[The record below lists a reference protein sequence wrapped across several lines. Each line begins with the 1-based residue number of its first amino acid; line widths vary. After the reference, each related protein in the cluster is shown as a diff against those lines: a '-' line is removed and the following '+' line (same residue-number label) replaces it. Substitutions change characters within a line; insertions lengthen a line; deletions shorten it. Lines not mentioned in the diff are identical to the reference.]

1 MNTEDINTALK
12 GIVSIDAVH
21 KAIEDIGT
29 KFYNE
34 GLKEL
39 LSQIVS
45 KYEEVLFGDVGIWVY
60 GDRVEIYNHVSIR
73 KKGYQ
78 HQFKGLIVV
87 GYNANVNKLGSISRV
102 QFTKN
107 SYLKVNDANEYE
119 LSERVEEVA
128 IGLRDSDCNE
138 LNRGK
143 VMEVLGKLSDSY
155 YLVGIRGIEVR
166 KVS

>member
-12 GIVSIDAVH
+12 GVVS
-21 KAIEDIGT
+21 KAIEDIDT

-39 LSQIVS
+39 LSRIVA
-45 KYEEVLFGDVGIWVY
+45 KYEKVLFGDVGIWVY

-87 GYNANVNKLGSISRV
+87 GYDGVKLGSISRV

-107 SYLKVNDANEYE
+107 SYLKVSESNEYE

-128 IGLRDSDCNE
+128 IVLRGSDGNE
-138 LNRGK
+138 LNHGK
-143 VMEVLGKLSDSY
+143 VMEVLGKLSGSY
-155 YLVGIRGIEVR
+155 DLVGIRRIEIR